1 MRKLICLLLSLALC
15 AGLMLPVLAAESR
28 FIPSYGLEILEA
40 TKGNEDVKDCL
51 IVTSV
56 TEAGDESTDIS
67 KEERDQLKGMY
78 DGLSDGSLL
87 LPAVGEYEVME
98 LMDLRFTLA
107 CREQSGHTHPE
118 GDLTVKFRLENT
130 SYDVLGA
137 LTYAGE
143 NWVPVKGLVDN
154 GDGTVTITME
164 EAGPVVF
171 LNFVYEEEQ
180 KENEDETEIDYNEGV
195 SRFLP
200 SVTYK
205 NGPTIKEAIL
215 DGKDAGGC
223 VIVTSLK
230 EAEEKTT
237 DLSQEDRD
245 LLLDIYKQLEEGTM
259 VLPLKGAYVI
269 RDLVDVSFAYEACTQ
284 DMSHG
289 KKDEHLG
296 EKEILLS
303 VTFELDVEADE
314 TVFVMTY
321 VDEEWILVSEVENN
335 GDGTITCEF
344 EDICPVVFAV
354 ADKEKAPW
362 NPSTGDTAGNQ
373 LMLVMTMM
381 LLSAAGVVTLAATK
395 ARKIR

>member
-164 EAGPVVF
+164 EAGPIVF

-230 EAEEKTT
+230 EAEEKST

-314 TVFVMTY
+314 SVFVMTY